1 MFLLAHVLLENR
13 LKSNMSIININKDLR
28 IEFASLDNETTFVIP
43 HNEEHRLAINKV
55 GGIKEITINLED
67 DSILHLSML
76 ADSSIENLKLTAN
89 LGQNAKLIV
98 YYADFSLEQNN
109 TDVVINLNK
118 ENAEATWKLASLAS
132 KKDKKNIVVSVYHNA
147 PSTFAR
153 VDNYGVAKDTSKL
166 LFAGTSYIRNGM
178 AKSKTQQNAKI
189 MVFDENCIATCKPI
203 LKIDENDIEA
213 SHAAAVG
220 KISDEHIFYLTSRG
234 LSLEE
239 SKMIITLGYLKP
251 IFKGF
256 SEKDIAYL
264 DEIIG
269 GRL

>member
-1 MFLLAHVLLENR
+1 
-13 LKSNMSIININKDLR
+13 MSTININKDLR
-28 IEFASLDNETTFVIP
+28 IEFKSLDQETVFSVAE
-43 HNEEHRLAINKV
+43 NEERSLALNKV
-55 GGIKEITINLED
+55 GGDKVVTINLLD
-67 DSILHLSML
+67 YSILHLSL
-76 ADSSIENLKLTAN
+76 LVDSSVENLKLAAN
-89 LGQNAKLIV
+89 LGQNAKLFV
-98 YYADFSLEQNN
+98 HYADFSTEVNK

-118 ENAEATWKLASLAS
+118 ENAEVVWKLASLSS
-132 KKDKKNIVVSVYHNA
+132 KQDKKNIVVSVLHNA

-166 LFAGTSYIRNGM
+166 LFAGTSHILNGM
-178 AKSKTQQNAKI
+178 IKSKTQQNAKI
-189 MVFDENCIATCKPI
+189 MVFDEGCVATCKPI

-220 KISDEHIFYLTSRG
+220 KISDDQIFYLTSRG
-234 LSLEE
+234 LTLEE

-256 SEKDIAYL
+256 SEEDVAYL
-264 DEIIG
+264 NEIIG